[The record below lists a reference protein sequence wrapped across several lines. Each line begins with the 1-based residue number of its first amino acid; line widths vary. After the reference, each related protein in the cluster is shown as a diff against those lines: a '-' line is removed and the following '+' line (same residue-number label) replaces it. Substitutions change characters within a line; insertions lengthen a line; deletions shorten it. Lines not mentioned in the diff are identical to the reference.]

1 MYDNNFYR
9 FCRLNDKTFDSL
21 KNGYLYFSPLDKL
34 NDPMEGFFNLR
45 FKLNYSDWE
54 SLFRDFYSSVVDKRN
69 TDTIDIDRVSNII
82 RTIENKDISEWQ
94 LVYILCIVYDTL
106 KSPRYDMD
114 YIKAIL
120 NILNSGDYKNFLKN
134 RAEIRNLAHYER
146 HYDKIA
152 KYIRGIKRNIVDE
165 KLICSFSVNTKEKK
179 AYDNVL
185 MWSHYADGHRGI
197 CLEFEFDK
205 SKIKMPDNKQ
215 FEFDKSKIK
224 TLDNKQYVDIKKV
237 QYMDSVGTLHFKINT
252 LQIVSNKLCFIV
264 TNTQDIGIT
273 KLKDWEYESEYRA
286 LVSADH
292 CYGKCIKYDSSQL
305 KSIAFGMRTLNDDKE
320 KIKRL
325 FGNSIKYYQVI
336 NNQGKLERIEL

>member
-54 SLFRDFYSSVVDKRN
+54 SLFRNFYSSVVDKRN
-69 TDTIDIDRVSNII
+69 TDTIAIDRVSNII
-82 RTIENKDISEWQ
+82 HIIENKDISEWQ

-134 RAEIRNLAHYER
+134 RAEIQNLAHYEKR
-146 HYDKIA
+146 YDKIA

-205 SKIKMPDNKQ
+205 H
-215 FEFDKSKIK
+215 IK
-224 TLDNKQYVDIKKV
+224 TLNERHNATIKKV
-237 QYMDSVGTLHFKINT
+237 EYRDSVGTLYFNINA
-252 LQIVSNKLCFIV
+252 LQ
-264 TNTQDIGIT
+264 
-273 KLKDWEYESEYRA
+273 R
-286 LVSADH
+286 
-292 CYGKCIKYDSSQL
+292 
-305 KSIAFGMRTLNDDKE
+305 
-320 KIKRL
+320 
-325 FGNSIKYYQVI
+325 
-336 NNQGKLERIEL
+336 

>member
-54 SLFRDFYSSVVDKRN
+54 SLFRNFYSSVVDKRN
-69 TDTIDIDRVSNII
+69 TDTIAIDRVSNII
-82 RTIENKDISEWQ
+82 HIIENKDISEWQ

-146 HYDKIA
+146 HYDKIS
-152 KYIRGIKRNIVDE
+152 KYIRGIKRSIKDE
-165 KLICSFSVNTKEKK
+165 DDEYLICSFSVNTKEKK

-205 SKIKMPDNKQ
+205 H
-215 FEFDKSKIK
+215 IK
-224 TLDNKQYVDIKKV
+224 TLNERHNATIKKV
-237 QYMDSVGTLHFKINT
+237 EYRDSVGTLYFNINA
-252 LQIVSNKLCFIV
+252 LQRQSGAICFVI
-264 TNTQDIGIT
+264 TNIQDIDNIYIT

-286 LVSADH
+286 LVSADD

-305 KSIAFGMRTLNDDKE
+305 KSIAFGMRTLNDDKR
-320 KIKRL
+320 KIARL